1 MKIPWGGAGAHIVE
15 FHLPF
20 ITKRLILRGG
30 GELLD
35 VGAGSRTYEPFFSNS
50 LYIALEHQ
58 DAGLS
63 AKQVTDFDIL
73 VTSNVIPLRANC
85 VKSVLSSASLEHFD
99 DPLLFFREAYRV
111 LRPGGMVFIHAPFI
125 YEEHETPFHFTHFTR
140 YGLRKNL
147 EDVGFQNI
155 AVEPSSS
162 SIASARHLCRVAIED
177 DIGTRAPSLT
187 HQPKLLRK
195 LRSGF
200 SKAFVSLVF
209 RFLALGSLDR
219 DPHVN
224 TRAPIGWVAWAS
236 KPLGPDLIE
245 SHSNVQKFLGTNF
258 VNCDEFE
265 FREGKIVP
273 RNVFLDRNFS

>member
-1 MKIPWGGAGAHIVE
+1 MLGASLGFDLARQNEMNYIKLMPSLRNDGISALQVPNKPAIIDQTNPNVS
-15 FHLPF
+15 FSFTPDLD
-20 ITKRLILRGG
+20 KR
-30 GELLD
+30 
-35 VGAGSRTYEPFFSNS
+35 
-50 LYIALEHQ
+50 
-58 DAGLS
+58 LS